1 MMNLYSL
8 HSMIQQI
15 VVVVVAAE
23 AKEKY
28 EMTRYR

>member
-15 VVVVVAAE
+15 VVVVVAE